1 MGVMIRPDLISE
13 DREGS
18 RLLIVEVKKSIAER
32 DKDFFM
38 QQLRSYAASQGTPKT
53 IYYVLADSDWIRFYE
68 EDSPKPR
75 FLREFR
81 TREVLGPYI
90 GLDYEGVM
98 SEFLIAG
105 MTMAWLRDLAVHW
118 KESNPP
124 GSSELEPDIVD
135 LLNKAGVRAESIP

>member
-53 IYYVLADSDWIRFYE
+53 IYYVLADTTGYAFMKRIRQ
-68 EDSPKPR
+68 SR
-75 FLREFR
+75 
-81 TREVLGPYI
+81 
-90 GLDYEGVM
+90 
-98 SEFLIAG
+98 
-105 MTMAWLRDLAVHW
+105 
-118 KESNPP
+118 
-124 GSSELEPDIVD
+124 GS
-135 LLNKAGVRAESIP
+135 